1 MQTTAAGFHVAS
13 QLSDAIALQAC
24 VHRKSWQ
31 IPTARDSERQP
42 LEEGIRWVARP
53 TDPLDLTGLT
63 FFQGLYEAEQRSL
76 TLTSDDR
83 IGHVLKQV
91 LRVE

>member
-1 MQTTAAGFHVAS
+1 M
-13 QLSDAIALQAC
+13 
-24 VHRKSWQ
+24 
-31 IPTARDSERQP
+31 
-42 LEEGIRWVARP
+42 ARP
-53 TDPLDLTGLT
+53 TDPLDLMGLT

-91 LRVE
+91 LRVERCVEPVEADMTGGIRLTDALGHAHAQA